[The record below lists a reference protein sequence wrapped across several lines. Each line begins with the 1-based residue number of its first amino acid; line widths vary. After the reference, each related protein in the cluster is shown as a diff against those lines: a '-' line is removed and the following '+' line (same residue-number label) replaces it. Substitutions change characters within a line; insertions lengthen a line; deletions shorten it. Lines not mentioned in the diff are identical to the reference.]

1 MATPLTKK
9 SGNASSSFAISASD
23 INHRL
28 GNSETAEVSMSD
40 TDPKLLFYHGFLS
53 VESMNFQEF
62 LNKTKIVTGSL
73 FDVNIG
79 YQADYSGSQ
88 IGSITED
95 RMASANNGG
104 WYAGAS
110 STQLTIRQIMWN
122 QSSSTFRVAFQLEES
137 VSGSAAQASNGW
149 SSLSIRARNQGT
161 SFSSKQVFKNSYSS
175 FNSSTGTYTW
185 SDDIGSVSSLGSSS
199 GLERY
204 IEIE

>member
-1 MATPLTKK
+1 MATPLTQK

-40 TDPKLLFYHGFLS
+40 TATKLLFYHGFTTA
-53 VESMNFQEF
+53 QEMDFKQF
-62 LNKTKIVTGSL
+62 LNKTKIVTGVL
-73 FDVNIG
+73 FNVNIG
-79 YQADYSGSQ
+79 YQEDYSGSQ
-88 IGSITED
+88 IGSITEN

-104 WYAGAS
+104 WYAGTS

-122 QSSSTFRVAFQLEES
+122 QSSASARVAFQLKKSADGS
-137 VSGSAAQASNGW
+137 VAPATNAF
-149 SSLSIRARNQGT
+149 SSISIRAQTQVT
-161 SFSSKQVFKNSYSS
+161 SFFTKEVFKGSYSS

-185 SDDIGSVSSLGSSS
+185 TNAVGSVSSLGSSS